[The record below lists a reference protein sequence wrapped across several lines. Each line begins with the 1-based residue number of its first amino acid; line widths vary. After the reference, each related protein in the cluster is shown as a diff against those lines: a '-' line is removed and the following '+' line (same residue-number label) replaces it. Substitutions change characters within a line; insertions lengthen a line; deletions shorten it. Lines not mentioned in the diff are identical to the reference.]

1 MKSAKSRRSI
11 GVKLVLGFGAVIGL
25 AALIVAIALAR
36 LSTLAEVVDDIAA
49 KALPRFGL
57 MHAIVD
63 EAAKLTRDSHGVMLA
78 RDSAGRTQQMV
89 RFNRTRTHLGEL
101 LGKLDELAAAS
112 TENERALK
120 SRLHAATSDY
130 LVAVIAFART
140 IEDRTPRA
148 EREQLTASLELKL
161 ATLAEVLQEY
171 SAQEL
176 AQMNA
181 RNARAQHLRSSGMR
195 ELAILAAAV
204 ALIAAVF
211 VWWLT
216 RSISRNLRHA
226 VGIANAIAG
235 GKLDNEIVPDDRDEA
250 GEMLGALK
258 LMQANLADSFRD
270 LELRNR
276 EAAVVTEISSLLQ
289 TAGNL
294 GEAAEILSRTGG
306 SALAPHAGAIY
317 LTASSLNRLDCIA
330 QWGGADFPPVI
341 GWDDCLALR
350 RGRSYGATA
359 AEREVYCTHVSAG
372 LRGQPYLC
380 VPMTAQGTS
389 LGMFHVAFD
398 PSAFHAGRQT
408 AEHLRAQRFADQVAL
423 ALANIRLRESLRDLS
438 IRDSLTGLFNRRYL
452 EESLEREIAAAK
464 RSGAPLAVFM
474 LDADHFKRFNDQYG
488 HEAGDAVLRAL
499 GRTLKGA
506 VRASDL
512 ACRFGGEEFTVVLIG
527 ADAENAR
534 RWGGRLAADL
544 ARLEIKHDSQALP
557 RLTLSMGLALYPAHG
572 EDPDTL
578 LQAADLALYEAKR
591 AGRDRLVVAGAAAK
605 ADA

>member
-1 MKSAKSRRSI
+1 MPV
-11 GVKLVLGFGAVIGL
+11 GVKLAVGFCAVIGL
-25 AALIVAIALAR
+25 AALILAVALAR
-36 LSTLAEVVDDIAA
+36 LSTLAEVVEDIAA
-49 KALPRFGL
+49 KGLPRLEL

-63 EAAKLTRDSHGVMLA
+63 EADKLTRDSHGVMLA
-78 RDSAGRTQQMV
+78 RDAGGRTQQMV
-89 RFNRTRTHLGEL
+89 RFNRTRTRLGDL
-101 LGKLDELAAAS
+101 LGRLDELAEAF
-112 TENERALK
+112 TEDERAMK

-130 LVAVIAFART
+130 LVAVIAVART
-140 IEDRTPRA
+140 TEGGTLRS
-148 EREQLTASLELKL
+148 EREQLTDSLELKL
-161 ATLAEVLQEY
+161 ATLIEVMREY
-171 SAQEL
+171 TAQEL

-181 RNARAQHLRSSGMR
+181 RNARAQTLRSSAIR
-195 ELAILAAAV
+195 ELAILAVVV
-204 ALIAAVF
+204 ALIAALF
-211 VWWLT
+211 AWWLT

-235 GKLDNEIVPDDRDEA
+235 GKFDNEIVPGERDEA
-250 GEMLGALK
+250 GEMLAALK
-258 LMQANLADSFRD
+258 VMQANLADSFRD

-276 EAAVVTEISSLLQ
+276 ESAVVTEISSLLQ

-317 LTASSLNRLDCIA
+317 LTAASLNRLDCIA
-330 QWGGADFPPVI
+330 RWGEADFPPVI
-341 GWDDCLALR
+341 PWNDCLALR
-350 RGRSYGATA
+350 RGRSYGATT

-398 PSAFHAGRQT
+398 PSAFPAGRQI
-408 AEHLRAQRFADQVAL
+408 AEHLRAQRFADQIAL
-423 ALANIRLRESLRDLS
+423 ALANIKLRESLRDLS

-452 EESLEREIAAAK
+452 EESLEREIAGAK
-464 RSGAPLAVFM
+464 RSGAQLAVFM

-527 ADAENAR
+527 ADAENAG
-534 RWGGRLAADL
+534 RWAGRLAADL
-544 ARLEIKHDSQALP
+544 ARLEIKHGNQALP
-557 RLTLSMGLALYPAHG
+557 RLTLSMGLAQYPTHG

-591 AGRDRLVVAGAAAK
+591 AGRDRLVVAGGAAK
-605 ADA
+605 AGA